1 MFLLCLFRT
10 CPQEDSLRI
19 HVPPV
24 MLPTPPSSPQM
35 ELLRQQYAY
44 LLANSSANPNLF
56 LPSNYD
62 CLMAQKVLAQQF
74 LDNYRTILEQPYSN
88 SSCGYTLV
96 EGRRRI
102 MGNDFVMR
110 FFWNLDQRKSSDG
123 AIDEHFR
130 KSLGEKYDKA
140 VGGFLTPEDSSSNSS
155 PTEKSPGL
163 LNTIPLNLIIAWI
176 FLF

>member
-1 MFLLCLFRT
+1 
-10 CPQEDSLRI
+10 
-19 HVPPV
+19 
-24 MLPTPPSSPQM
+24 M

-44 LLANSSANPNLF
+44 LLANSSNSPNIY

-74 LDNYRTILEQPYSN
+74 LDNYRTILEQQPYPN
-88 SSCGYTLV
+88 SSCGYTLL
-96 EGRRRI
+96 EGRKRI
-102 MGNDFVMR
+102 MGNDFPMR
-110 FFWNLDQRKSSDG
+110 FLWNLDQRKGSDG

-163 LNTIPLNLIIAWI
+163 LNNIPLNLNIV
-176 FLF
+176 